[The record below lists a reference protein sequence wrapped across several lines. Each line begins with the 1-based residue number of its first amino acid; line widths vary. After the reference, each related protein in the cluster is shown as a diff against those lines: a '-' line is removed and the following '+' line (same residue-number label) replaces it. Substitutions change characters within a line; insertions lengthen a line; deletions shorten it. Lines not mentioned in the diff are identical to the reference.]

1 MLYDE
6 PFKGSLNRWFMLFS
20 ATRSTWDDALI
31 VSKHQTQGCETC
43 RYFGAEELAPI
54 LAQILRK
61 NQSKLQAEIRSRWGA
76 ALAGGGLFVK
86 MFVTLMA

>member
-20 ATRSTWDDALI
+20 ATRLTWDDALI
-31 VSKHQTQGCETC
+31 VLKHQTPDCETC
-43 RYFGAEELAPI
+43 RYFGAEELVPI

-61 NQSKLQAEIRSRWGA
+61 NQPKLQAEIRSRWGA
-76 ALAGGGLFVK
+76 ALGVPAYSVK
-86 MFVTLMA
+86 VFLTLMA